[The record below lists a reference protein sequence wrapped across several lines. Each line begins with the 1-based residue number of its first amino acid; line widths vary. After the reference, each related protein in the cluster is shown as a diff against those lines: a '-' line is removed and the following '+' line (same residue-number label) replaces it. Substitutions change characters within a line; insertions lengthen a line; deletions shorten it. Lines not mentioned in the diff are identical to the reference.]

1 MPESSEQD
9 VPSKLAGYNT
19 DMYGK
24 HKAFRG
30 NRDDENDRNG
40 ILEKG
45 HLRRCHTD
53 YLALPESGLQMLRC
67 FFSLVD
73 YSPPFSNKETQLKFD
88 LN

>member
-1 MPESSEQD
+1 MPESSEP
-9 VPSKLAGYNT
+9 VVLLKLAVHST

-24 HKAFRG
+24 HIAFHG
-30 NRDDENDRNG
+30 NKDDENDGNG

-53 YLALPESGLQMLRC
+53 YLALPESRLQILRC

-73 YSPPFSNKETQLKFD
+73 YSPPFSNSRNTT
-88 LN
+88 